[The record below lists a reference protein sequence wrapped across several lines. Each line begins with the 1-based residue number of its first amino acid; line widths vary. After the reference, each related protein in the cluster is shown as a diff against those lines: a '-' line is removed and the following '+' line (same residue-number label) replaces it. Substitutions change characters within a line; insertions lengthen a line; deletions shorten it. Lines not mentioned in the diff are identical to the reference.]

1 MQEIK
6 RLEEDTKSV
15 YSRKSHRSR
24 TSTKSGSSKKS
35 CRETPITCRAK
46 RAALQE
52 KLRFSSVIAEQEN
65 KLEQLKIRKEL
76 EEITAQEA
84 VYQRAMD
91 EENELDEEQEP
102 LLPTALHNP
111 IDAFLNTKE
120 EAALTSTPEA
130 PILTSSTQQTSV
142 ANDVMV
148 TSSPPTPLLGPHS
161 QLASPTL
168 TSTPEAPI
176 LTSSTQQTSV
186 PNDVIVTS
194 SLPTP
199 FLGPHSHSAFPTSQS
214 TPPQAPPVPSVQE
227 PQRTVHP
234 FSPVYTKTSFSIGDQ
249 NPPIIPTAFAA
260 QPGYHPPTPKGFCG
274 NAPAFIPSP
283 ATPHLL
289 VPQSY
294 FAQLTDALA
303 NISQLQRL
311 PQATP
316 DVFEGNDLDKTKF
329 FLWENAFE
337 SLIDSAPVTARQ
349 KLHLL
354 YQYLD
359 GKAKRVVEQL
369 QYLVQDPES
378 AYQEARKILK
388 ERFGNPA
395 IISTTFEKS

>member
-1 MQEIK
+1 
-6 RLEEDTKSV
+6 
-15 YSRKSHRSR
+15 
-24 TSTKSGSSKKS
+24 
-35 CRETPITCRAK
+35 
-46 RAALQE
+46 
-52 KLRFSSVIAEQEN
+52 
-65 KLEQLKIRKEL
+65 
-76 EEITAQEA
+76 
-84 VYQRAMD
+84 MD
-91 EENELDEEQEP
+91 EENDLDEEQEP

-111 IDAFLNTKE
+111 IDAFLNSKE

-142 ANDVMV
+142 ANDVIV
-148 TSSPPTPLLGPHS
+148 TSSPPTP
-161 QLASPTL
+161 
-168 TSTPEAPI
+168 
-176 LTSSTQQTSV
+176 
-186 PNDVIVTS
+186 
-194 SLPTP
+194 
-199 FLGPHSHSAFPTSQS
+199 FLGPHCQSAFPTSQS

-227 PQRTVHP
+227 PQRTVQP

-249 NPPIIPTAFAA
+249 NPPIIPTASAA

-294 FAQLTDALA
+294 STQLTDALA
-303 NISQLQRL
+303 KISQLQRL

-369 QYLVQDPES
+369 QYLVQDPGS
-378 AYQEARKILK
+378 TQ
-388 ERFGNPA
+388 NPQG
-395 IISTTFEKS
+395 TLW

>member
-1 MQEIK
+1 
-6 RLEEDTKSV
+6 
-15 YSRKSHRSR
+15 
-24 TSTKSGSSKKS
+24 
-35 CRETPITCRAK
+35 
-46 RAALQE
+46 
-52 KLRFSSVIAEQEN
+52 
-65 KLEQLKIRKEL
+65 
-76 EEITAQEA
+76 
-84 VYQRAMD
+84 MD
-91 EENELDEEQEP
+91 EENELDKEQEP
-102 LLPTALHNP
+102 LLPTALHKP
-111 IDAFLNTKE
+111 IDAFLNSKE

-142 ANDVMV
+142 ANDVIV
-148 TSSPPTPLLGPHS
+148 TSSPPTPFLGLHS
-161 QLASPTL
+161 Q
-168 TSTPEAPI
+168 
-176 LTSSTQQTSV
+176 
-186 PNDVIVTS
+186 
-194 SLPTP
+194 
-199 FLGPHSHSAFPTSQS
+199 SAFPTSQS

-234 FSPVYTKTSFSIGDQ
+234 FSPVYTKTSFSIGGQ
-249 NPPIIPTAFAA
+249 NPPIIPTASAA

-283 ATPHLL
+283 ANPHLL

-294 FAQLTDALA
+294 SAQLTDALA
-303 NISQLQRL
+303 KISQLQRL

-316 DVFEGNDLDKTKF
+316 DVFQGNDLDKTKF

-378 AYQEARKILK
+378 AYQEACKILK

-395 IISTTFEKS
+395 IISTSFEKKLKTWPKVGPSDATGLEEFSDFLQQVKIASKHIESLKVLNYPSQIQVLVEKLPAWFKAKWSDKVLRGCFAYFRPSIFFRKFQLSHLLGF